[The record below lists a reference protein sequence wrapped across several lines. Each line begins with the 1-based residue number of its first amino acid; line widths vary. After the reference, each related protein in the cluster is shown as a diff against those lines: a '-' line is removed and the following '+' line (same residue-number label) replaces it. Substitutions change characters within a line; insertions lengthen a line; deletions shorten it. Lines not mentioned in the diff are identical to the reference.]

1 MGLDK
6 RPYAASLQGTGVLA
20 MTAQEL
26 RQAREELGWTQSA
39 LASAIGT
46 TLRAVQY
53 YEAGQRP
60 VPGPVSRLVTITLD
74 LARRVDAR

>member
-1 MGLDK
+1 MTGAELK
-6 RPYAASLQGTGVLA
+6 AA
-20 MTAQEL
+20 
-26 RQAREELGWTQSA
+26 RQTLGWTQSA

-60 VPGPVSRLVTITLD
+60 VPGPVAKLVAITLD
-74 LARRVDAR
+74 LVQRLDEQS

>member
-1 MGLDK
+1 MTGAELK
-6 RPYAASLQGTGVLA
+6 AARA
-20 MTAQEL
+20 
-26 RQAREELGWTQSA
+26 ELGWTQSA

-60 VPGPVSRLVTITLD
+60 VPGPVEKIVTITLD
-74 LARRVDAR
+74 LARKLNATA

>member
-1 MGLDK
+1 MTGAELK
-6 RPYAASLQGTGVLA
+6 AARA
-20 MTAQEL
+20 
-26 RQAREELGWTQSA
+26 ELGWTQSA

-60 VPGPVSRLVTITLD
+60 VPGPVQKLVAMTLD
-74 LARRVDAR
+74 LARKLDATT